1 MLKKPITALYF
12 LIIILLAF
20 ATVYERQH
28 GTEAVSTAIY
38 RSWWFCALW
47 AMLGVLSAVAIF
59 VRRLYR
65 RLAVF
70 LLHVSFLVILA
81 GAFLTHTLGKEGYIH
96 LRAGLPET
104 TYVDKESKNYLPLP
118 FTLRLDT
125 FYIVH
130 YAGTTAPQDYVSEL
144 TCISEKESLNATVS
158 MNNIY
163 IRDGY
168 RFYQSS
174 FDYDGQGTWLSMSY
188 DPWGIGVTYFG
199 YALMALSMV
208 CVLFSRKERFLQLL
222 RNPLLRGSSL
232 LLLLLLSQN
241 MSANRKIAT
250 INEDKAKMLRREQVI
265 YNDRVAPF
273 NTLARDFL
281 IKIYRKP
288 TYKGLSAEQVV
299 SGWAYS
305 PADWKDEPMIYIKN
319 DALRDLLHIEG
330 KYARLSDLFDG
341 EDYKLTPLIQRY
353 QRQEK
358 LSKAIEEVDEKVGL
372 ILMVTNG
379 TLIVP
384 LPSDGSVERLSDMKI
399 DAELL
404 YNSIP
409 FTKVLFMLNLTV
421 GIIGFLLLLFMGASG
436 DNRLNKAVYLTQIT
450 LLIISLVFHS
460 IGYGLRWY
468 ISGRI
473 PLGNGYE
480 TMIFMAL
487 VLMIITLLLCRRFPF
502 ALPFGFLLSGFT
514 LLVAYLSEMNP
525 QITPLMPVLNS
536 PILSSHVSIIMI
548 AYALLAFLLLN
559 GIYCLILIWKK
570 HKSKMENLE
579 KQSLDGKET
588 DHGIQKASV
597 PTSAKIEQLT
607 LLSRLLLYPAVF
619 CLSIGI
625 FLGAIWANVSWGSYW
640 SWDPKE
646 VWALI
651 TLMVYGVPFHDR
663 LLRSLRRPVLFHG
676 YLVVA
681 FLVVLMTYFGVNYLL
696 GGMHSYANA

>member
-1 MLKKPITALYF
+1 MLKKPITALYI
-12 LIIILLAF
+12 LIIILLAI
-20 ATVYERQH
+20 ATIYERQH
-28 GTEAVSTAIY
+28 GTEAVCTTIY
-38 RSWWFCALW
+38 RSWWFSLLW
-47 AMLGVLSAVAIF
+47 ALLSVLSAFAIF

-70 LLHVSFLVILA
+70 LLHVSFLVILS
-81 GAFLTHTLGKEGYIH
+81 GAFLTHTLGKEGYVH

-104 TYVDKESKNYLPLP
+104 TYIDKESKNTLPLP

-130 YAGTTAPQDYVSEL
+130 YSGTTAPQDYVSEL
-144 TCISEKESLNATVS
+144 TCITENQSDNATVS

-174 FDYDGQGTWLSMSY
+174 FDYDGYGTWLSMSY

-199 YALMALSMV
+199 YAMMALSMV
-208 CVLFSRKERFLQLL
+208 CILFSRKERFLHLL
-222 RNPLLRGSSL
+222 RSPLLRGGSL
-232 LLLLLLSQN
+232 LLLLLLSQG

-250 INEDKAKMLRREQVI
+250 INEDKAKLLRREQVI

-299 SGWAYS
+299 SGWTYS
-305 PADWKDEPMIYIKN
+305 PADWKDEPMIYIKSSE
-319 DALRDLLHIEG
+319 LRELLHIEG

-341 EDYKLTPLIQRY
+341 EEYKLTPLIQRY

-384 LPSDGSVERLSDMKI
+384 LPSDGSVERLSEMKV

-409 FTKVLFMLNLTV
+409 FTKILFMLNLTV
-421 GIIGFLLLLFMGASG
+421 GIIGFLLLLFMGASRVG
-436 DNRLNKAVYLTQIT
+436 RRHRVVYQTQFVV
-450 LLIISLVFHS
+450 LIISLIFHS
-460 IGYGLRWY
+460 ISYGLRWY

-487 VLMIITLLLCRRFPF
+487 VLMILTLLLCRRFPF

-559 GIYCLILIWKK
+559 GIYCLILLWRR
-570 HKSKMENLE
+570 HKLKAENTGAQTFE
-579 KQSLDGKET
+579 GT
-588 DHGIQKASV
+588 DTGLRNQESIA
-597 PTSAKIEQLT
+597 TIGAKIEQLT

-651 TLMVYGVPFHDR
+651 TMMVYGVPFHDR
-663 LLRSLRRPVLFHG
+663 LIRGLRRPALFHG